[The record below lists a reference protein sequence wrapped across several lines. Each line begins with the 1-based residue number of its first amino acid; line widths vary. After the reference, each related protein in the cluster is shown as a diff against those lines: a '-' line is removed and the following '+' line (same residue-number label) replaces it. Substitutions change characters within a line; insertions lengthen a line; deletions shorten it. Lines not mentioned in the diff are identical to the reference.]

1 MAAAKFGAAAVGVV
15 ILLLGVVAALGYVPG
30 LSVTCVSNC
39 NQGVTVNF
47 QYQQQGTSLTVK
59 LVDLSYG
66 GTTTILSDNI
76 NWGDGTP
83 SANSTSL
90 NQVFTHTYSA
100 AGTYQVTDTIT
111 VITQGLV
118 PQVLQVVGVGPVV
131 VTSSGGGGCG
141 SSCVVASVAP
151 AFSYTTNG
159 FSAVVTDTS
168 VATGAPTIT
177 SVRINWGDLQTSSP
191 VTALGSSFSHTYSSV
206 GTYTVT
212 DTVSWTSGPSN
223 TPYTASAKQSI
234 TVTAGGS
241 SGGGCN
247 GNGNGP
253 PFPPGCPVHAPPATA
268 NFNLLTGFLIS
279 FGAMLAI
286 LPLVPVMVV
295 ARVGLGTVVVIVF
308 SLVAWFSGGTG
319 PV

>member
-1 MAAAKFGAAAVGVV
+1 MWSHRQTKLLPPQTPHAVE
-15 ILLLGVVAALGYVPG
+15 
-30 LSVTCVSNC
+30 
-39 NQGVTVNF
+39 QG
-47 QYQQQGTSLTVK
+47 
-59 LVDLSYG
+59 
-66 GTTTILSDNI
+66 
-76 NWGDGTP
+76 
-83 SANSTSL
+83 
-90 NQVFTHTYSA
+90 
-100 AGTYQVTDTIT
+100 
-111 VITQGLV
+111 
-118 PQVLQVVGVGPVV
+118 
-131 VTSSGGGGCG
+131 
-141 SSCVVASVAP
+141 
-151 AFSYTTNG
+151 
-159 FSAVVTDTS
+159 
-168 VATGAPTIT
+168 TGAPTIT
-177 SVRINWGDLQTSSP
+177 SVQINCGRPSDVLACYGTRVQLLPHLQFRRDLHGHRHG
-191 VTALGSSFSHTYSSV
+191 L
-206 GTYTVT
+206 
-212 DTVSWTSGPSN
+212 SWTSGPSN